1 MATSLR
7 PPPIPSPYRARARNG
22 LTPSP
27 LSTDDSPPEYSSSPA
42 GSSAAQAT
50 NNPRPRSSR
59 VRRRVSYDHDHDHD
73 HDYHARYSHPI
84 PLRLVSIETQTDHR
98 PSAPHATCDRL
109 AALTV
114 RLDDAQ
120 LAVIALRR
128 ALDSPDLSDR
138 TVPVEGSPGATIT
151 AGTTTPR
158 RVDRVR
164 VLGQLAD
171 LESRFVPVHV
181 LVDRFQV
188 LRRDMAG
195 LGPPSP

>member
-1 MATSLR
+1 MTCLSQSHPHPHHNTSTSTRDLLALLRAQACLPTHGTAATVAPQATTLHVTHHVATSLR

-42 GSSAAQAT
+42 CSSAAQAT

-98 PSAPHATCDRL
+98 PSAPHATCDR
-109 AALTV
+109 
-114 RLDDAQ
+114 
-120 LAVIALRR
+120 
-128 ALDSPDLSDR
+128 P
-138 TVPVEGSPGATIT
+138 GS
-151 AGTTTPR
+151 
-158 RVDRVR
+158 
-164 VLGQLAD
+164 
-171 LESRFVPVHV
+171 
-181 LVDRFQV
+181 
-188 LRRDMAG
+188 
-195 LGPPSP
+195 